1 MWRFLGYAELAVLLL
16 GFGACSGPLPEP
28 ERRWRQGREAAI
40 REALPEALAKAFSG
54 IPFFPYD
61 KAFVVRTLL
70 RPLVPPEPLRMAASD
85 GSLRPAHRVGKVQ
98 VNLPTGEAVLSV
110 FQLDD
115 IRDRYPDHLFL
126 PFRDALAGKET
137 YGSGRYLEVVKLPGG
152 VLELNFNR
160 AYNPDC
166 AFGLTASCP
175 ITPQENWLS
184 FPVPVGEKLPKGVH

>member
-98 VNLPTGEAVLSV
+98 VKLPTGEAVLSV